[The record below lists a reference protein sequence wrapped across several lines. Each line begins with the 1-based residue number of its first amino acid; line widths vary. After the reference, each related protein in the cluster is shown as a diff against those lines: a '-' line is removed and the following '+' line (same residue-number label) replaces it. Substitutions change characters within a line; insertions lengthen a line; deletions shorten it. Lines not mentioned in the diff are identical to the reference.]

1 MYVREQCLKLLQKS
15 RTPVRPS
22 KSFLTLALALMA
34 LSCSDD
40 VTHTYCT
47 KYRVM
52 CGFAVASYPE
62 LMAVVNN
69 AGQFG
74 TVRAS
79 GGNIIMT
86 SFSSSTSYSMGQNK
100 LQEDFLFGLGGL
112 IIGTNNFVELRAYDL
127 ACPNCDH
134 DDRRLT
140 LSDDG
145 SCRCA
150 KCGIE
155 YDMNNDGVIL
165 DKGDGTHT
173 HPRGLYRYPVQYDGM
188 TVQVIN

>member
-1 MYVREQCLKLLQKS
+1 MPQIRKLLA
-15 RTPVRPS
+15 
-22 KSFLTLALALMA
+22 FAALALVA

-40 VTHTYCT
+40 VTHTYTT

-62 LMAVVNN
+62 LMTVVNN

-79 GGNIIMT
+79 GGKIVMVGPST
-86 SFSSSTSYSMGQNK
+86 STSYTMDA

-127 ACPNCDH
+127 ACPNCDRA
-134 DDRRLT
+134 DRRLT

-145 SCRCA
+145 TCRCA
-150 KCGIE
+150 KCGIV

-165 DKGDGTHT
+165 DKGDGTHS
-173 HPRGLYRYPVQYDGM
+173 HPRGLYRYPITYDGM
-188 TVQVIN
+188 NVQVIN